1 MEDKAM
7 NDLCNQ
13 LHQYEDVINM
23 ELRYQ
28 KTTKEIVEQFYNQNQ
43 DDFSLTKDEINVLT
57 KLIENYKEEN
67 I

>member
-1 MEDKAM
+1 M

-57 KLIENYKEEN
+57 KLIENYTRRKMKVL
-67 I
+67 

>member
-1 MEDKAM
+1 M

-57 KLIENYKEEN
+57 KLIENYREEN

>member
-1 MEDKAM
+1 MEDKSM